1 MVEASPQIIIIAGS
15 NGAEKST
22 LAPLLLRD
30 KLKLTEYVN
39 ADTIALGLSAFAP
52 ENAAIEAGRVML
64 KRLHDLAVQ
73 RKNFA
78 FETTLATRS
87 YAKWLKG
94 LHGYDIHLIYLWL
107 RSPEIAIARVQER
120 VRAGGHDVPEAT
132 IRRRYKRGVENFFA
146 LYESLATSWS
156 VYDHSLTNT
165 AHCLAMKETP
175 AAPVIRVPHGKELE
189 NILREA
195 GRQARLMHKKLG
207 NPIASWQDGKV
218 VIIPP
223 EEILIEDDNV

>member
-1 MVEASPQIIIIAGS
+1 MKKSQVIIIAGP
-15 NGAEKST
+15 NGAGKST

-64 KRLHDLAVQ
+64 KRLHDLSAQ
-73 RKNFA
+73 QKSFA

-87 YAKWLKG
+87 YAKWVKVLIEQ
-94 LHGYDIHLIYLWL
+94 GYEVHLIYLWL
-107 RSPEIAIARVQER
+107 RSPEIAIARVHER

-132 IRRRYKRGVENFFA
+132 IRRRYKRGVQNFFG

-156 VYDHSLTNT
+156 VYDHSLTNSPIVI
-165 AHCLAMKETP
+165 AMKQSP
-175 AAPVIRVPHGKELE
+175 SAPVIFAKELWE
-189 NILREA
+189 QFQEVA
-195 GRQARLMHKKLG
+195 K
-207 NPIASWQDGKV
+207 
-218 VIIPP
+218 
-223 EEILIEDDNV
+223 

>member
-1 MVEASPQIIIIAGS
+1 MSSSPQIIIIAGP
-15 NGAEKST
+15 NGAGKST

-64 KRLHDLAVQ
+64 KRLHDLAAQ
-73 RKNFA
+73 QKSFA

-94 LHGYDIHLIYLWL
+94 LIEQGYDVHLIYLWL

-120 VRAGGHDVPEAT
+120 VRAGGHNVPEAT

-156 VYDHSLTNT
+156 VYDHSLTN
-165 AHCLAMKETP
+165 APHCLAMKE
-175 AAPVIRVPHGKELE
+175 AQVAPVIFDANL
-189 NILREA
+189 
-195 GRQARLMHKKLG
+195 
-207 NPIASWQDGKV
+207 WQQFCEVAK
-218 VIIPP
+218 
-223 EEILIEDDNV
+223 

>member
-1 MVEASPQIIIIAGS
+1 MEPYPQIIIIAGP
-15 NGAEKST
+15 NGAGKST

-64 KRLHDLAVQ
+64 KRLRDLAVQ
-73 RKNFA
+73 RKSFA

-87 YAKWLKG
+87 YAKWLKA
-94 LHGYDIHLIYLWL
+94 LMEQGYDVHLIYLWL

-132 IRRRYKRGVENFFA
+132 IRRRYKRGVENFFG
-146 LYESLATSWS
+146 LYQEIVSTWT
-156 VYDHSLTNT
+156 VFDHSTLNQAIMIGTGQGKTNS
-165 AHCLAMKETP
+165 
-175 AAPVIRVPHGKELE
+175 IISDNELW
-189 NILREA
+189 LRFCEVA
-195 GRQARLMHKKLG
+195 K
-207 NPIASWQDGKV
+207 
-218 VIIPP
+218 
-223 EEILIEDDNV
+223 

>member
-1 MVEASPQIIIIAGS
+1 MVAVLPKLIIIAGP
-15 NGAEKST
+15 NGAGKST

-52 ENAAIEAGRVML
+52 ENAAMEAGRVML
-64 KRLHDLAVQ
+64 NRLHDLAAQ
-73 RKNFA
+73 RKSFA

-87 YAKWLKG
+87 YAKWLKA
-94 LHGYDIHLIYLWL
+94 LMEQGYDVHLIYLWL

-146 LYESLATSWS
+146 S
-156 VYDHSLTNT
+156 V
-165 AHCLAMKETP
+165 
-175 AAPVIRVPHGKELE
+175 
-189 NILREA
+189 
-195 GRQARLMHKKLG
+195 
-207 NPIASWQDGKV
+207 
-218 VIIPP
+218 
-223 EEILIEDDNV
+223 

>member
-1 MVEASPQIIIIAGS
+1 MKASPQIIIIAGP
-15 NGAEKST
+15 NGAGKST

-52 ENAAIEAGRVML
+52 ENAALEAGRVML
-64 KRLHDLAVQ
+64 KRLHDLAAQ
-73 RKNFA
+73 RKSFA

-87 YAKWLKG
+87 YAKWLKR
-94 LHGYDIHLIYLWL
+94 LIEQGYDVHLIYLWL
-107 RSPEIAIARVQER
+107 RSPDIAIARVQER

-156 VYDHSLTNT
+156 VYDHSLTN
-165 AHCLAMKETP
+165 APRCLAMKEGQD
-175 AAPVIRVPHGKELE
+175 APIIFDADLW
-189 NILREA
+189 
-195 GRQARLMHKKLG
+195 RQFCEGAK
-207 NPIASWQDGKV
+207 
-218 VIIPP
+218 
-223 EEILIEDDNV
+223 

>member
-1 MVEASPQIIIIAGS
+1 MIGAPQIIIIAGP
-15 NGAEKST
+15 NGAGKST

-64 KRLHDLAVQ
+64 KRLHDLAAQ
-73 RKNFA
+73 RKSFA

-87 YAKWLKG
+87 YAKWLRA
-94 LHGYDIHLIYLWL
+94 LMEQGYDVHLIYLWL

-165 AHCLAMKETP
+165 PHCLAMKEAQAT
-175 AAPVIRVPHGKELE
+175 PVIF
-189 NILREA
+189 EA
-195 GRQARLMHKKLG
+195 NLWRQFCEVAR
-207 NPIASWQDGKV
+207 
-218 VIIPP
+218 
-223 EEILIEDDNV
+223 

>member
-1 MVEASPQIIIIAGS
+1 MNPSPQIIIIAGP
-15 NGAEKST
+15 NGAGKST

-52 ENAAIEAGRVML
+52 ESAAIEAGRVML
-64 KRLHDLAVQ
+64 KRLHDLAAQ
-73 RKNFA
+73 RKSFA

-87 YAKWLKG
+87 YAKWLKALMG
-94 LHGYDIHLIYLWL
+94 QGYDVHLIYLWL

-120 VRAGGHDVPEAT
+120 VRVGGHDVPEAT

-156 VYDHSLTNT
+156 VYDHSLMN
-165 AHCLAMKETP
+165 APHCLAMKEAQ
-175 AAPVIRVPHGKELE
+175 AAPVFF
-189 NILREA
+189 EA
-195 GRQARLMHKKLG
+195 NLWRQFCEVAR
-207 NPIASWQDGKV
+207 
-218 VIIPP
+218 
-223 EEILIEDDNV
+223 